1 MFATAVPVLSALIAL
16 AGLSIAWRQSRESA
30 LRRGDV
36 LTWANE
42 VIRELQSLLLICV
55 LDDDDLDAATRKA
68 KLTEIIFSTSVLVE
82 QGRLFF
88 RNEVT
93 DDHGQDKE
101 PAYRGHRPTILDQ
114 IVLAHQIARQWEKA
128 DDVQRTDMMLLAEDC
143 AKKFVSLAQ
152 QEVGRSRTASAVTK
166 KAGEGRQLDDLLK
179 NINSTQMEERSSFAI
194 YVRRSVGE
202 QASAAETVRE

>member
-1 MFATAVPVLSALIAL
+1 MFATAIPVLSALIAL
-16 AGLSIAWRQSRESA
+16 AGLSIAWRQSRELA

-55 LDDDDLDAATRKA
+55 LDDDDLDTATRKA

-128 DDVQRTDMMLLAEDC
+128 NDAERTNMMLLAEDC

-166 KAGEGRQLDDLLK
+166 KAGDGRQLDDLLK
-179 NINSTQMEERSSFAI
+179 DFNSARMEERSSFAI

-202 QASAAETVRE
+202 ASVAETVRE

>member
-1 MFATAVPVLSALIAL
+1 MLTAAIPVLSALIAL
-16 AGLSIAWRQSRESA
+16 AGLSMAWRQSRELA

-42 VIRELQSLLLICV
+42 VIRHLQSLLLICV
-55 LDDDDLDAATRKA
+55 LDDDEVDAATRKA
-68 KLTEIIFSTSVLVE
+68 KLTEIIFNTSVLVE

-93 DDHGQDKE
+93 DDHGQEKE

-128 DDVQRTDMMLLAEDC
+128 NDAQRTDMMLLAEDC

-166 KAGEGRQLDDLLK
+166 KAGDGRQLDDLLK
-179 NINSTQMEERSSFAI
+179 NFNSTQMEERSSFAI
-194 YVRRSVGE
+194 YVRRSVGG
-202 QASAAETVRE
+202 QAAAAETVRE